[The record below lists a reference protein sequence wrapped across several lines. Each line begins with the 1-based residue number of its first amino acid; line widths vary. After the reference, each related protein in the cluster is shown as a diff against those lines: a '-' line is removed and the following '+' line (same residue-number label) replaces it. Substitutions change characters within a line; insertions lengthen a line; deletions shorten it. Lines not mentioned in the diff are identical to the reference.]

1 MRKRFKTI
9 LAALTLFF
17 AVTSVGLY
25 ANKGFE
31 ITYDIFRVQS
41 PLYGCENCGA
51 YIWNLDIKSIYD
63 EPYVLNVQ
71 CSVCHSEFHFDDPVL
86 LSSFLGTN

>member
-9 LAALTLFF
+9 LVALTLFF
-17 AVTSVGLY
+17 AVTSVALY

-31 ITYDIFRVQS
+31 ITYDIFGVHS
-41 PLYGCENCGA
+41 SYGCENCA
-51 YIWNLDIKSIYD
+51 ANIWNLDVENIYD
-63 EPYVLNVQ
+63 EPHVVNVQ
-71 CSVCHSEFHFDDPVL
+71 CRICHSEFHFENPVL